1 MNCTGAMEYKNIK
14 LLKNWLAIT
23 DGNTTFEVKKGIDT
37 VTGKRGFQMEIVA
50 EFKSQNFATVPPNHL
65 EISSCSVGYHRS
77 MIQLGGGAYTSYL
90 VPLLK
95 GTIENVACQ
104 FIQQMGQLKDGRR
117 GFASKQ
123 LQRINQLI
131 QNMSSSPYIDPIKAQ
146 DEVLRNIGESNAD
159 DVVQLDSDVFYSI
172 ASYAVNNVLG
182 GRAKEGTENDDLLV
196 NGMARKLLYNERR
209 ISTVQ
214 P

>member
-1 MNCTGAMEYKNIK
+1 
-14 LLKNWLAIT
+14 
-23 DGNTTFEVKKGIDT
+23 
-37 VTGKRGFQMEIVA
+37 
-50 EFKSQNFATVPPNHL
+50 
-65 EISSCSVGYHRS
+65 
-77 MIQLGGGAYTSYL
+77 
-90 VPLLK
+90 
-95 GTIENVACQ
+95 
-104 FIQQMGQLKDGRR
+104 MGQLKDGRR

-196 NGMARKLLYNERR
+196 NGMARKLLYNEKGEFRLSNLDFAFDLETPLAN
-209 ISTVQ
+209 ISLAVPSVFIKGVDTFKTLVAFKS
-214 P
+214 PKEENLTIVTDSDIEMGSIVVGGNFVLTLLPR